1 MVRRDERHDSRDVAP
16 LLRAGDSGRPDR
28 RPLSRG
34 RPADGGAGLARRV
47 PGSGPTAHSIVDAIA
62 RGTAASPTLRRLIE
76 TIDATDGIVYVDE
89 GECGHTVRACLLPL
103 VQVAGPNRVL
113 RILVNLRKAR
123 GCDLVE
129 VIGHELQ
136 HAMEIL
142 GDPRI
147 RTDIQAY
154 NFFDVMGRRP
164 TAGRFE
170 TRAALQIAVAISREA
185 CDR

>member
-1 MVRRDERHDSRDVAP
+1 
-16 LLRAGDSGRPDR
+16 
-28 RPLSRG
+28 
-34 RPADGGAGLARRV
+34 
-47 PGSGPTAHSIVDAIA
+47 
-62 RGTAASPTLRRLIE
+62 
-76 TIDATDGIVYVDE
+76 
-89 GECGHTVRACLLPL
+89 
-103 VQVAGPNRVL
+103 VL

-123 GCDLVE
+123 DCDLVE

-164 TAGRFE
+164 AAGRFE
-170 TRAALQIAVAISREA
+170 TRAAVQIAVVISREA
-185 CDR
+185 CSQ

>member
-1 MVRRDERHDSRDVAP
+1 MTHATSRRSFVLGTRGALIVVLSVAVVQPTEGQDSRTGP
-16 LLRAGDSGRPDR
+16 
-28 RPLSRG
+28 
-34 RPADGGAGLARRV
+34 RV
-47 PGSGPTAHSIVDAIA
+47 RSHSPHIVEAIA
-62 RGTAASPTLRRLIE
+62 RGTAASPTLRRLID
-76 TIDATDGIVYVDE
+76 TVDATDGIVYVDE

-147 RTDIQAY
+147 RTDVQAY

-164 TAGRFE
+164 EAGRFE
-170 TRAALQIAVAISREA
+170 TRAALQMAVAIGREA

>member
-1 MVRRDERHDSRDVAP
+1 MTRSSRIPAIRGTLLLVLSVVVVQRAAGESLSGIPRVRS
-16 LLRAGDSGRPDR
+16 
-28 RPLSRG
+28 
-34 RPADGGAGLARRV
+34 
-47 PGSGPTAHSIVDAIA
+47 HSSQIVDAIA
-62 RGTAASPTLRRLIE
+62 RGTAASPTLHRLIQ

-123 GCDLVE
+123 DCDLVE

-142 GDPRI
+142 GDSRV
-147 RTDIQAY
+147 RTDIQVR

-164 TAGRFE
+164 DAGRFE
-170 TRAALQIAVAISREA
+170 TRAAMQIAVVISREA
-185 CDR
+185 CG